1 MTSETTATTPAFH
14 PPVLRAP
21 ALEPVP
27 VEGCPICTAA
37 VTRREAARR
46 LGSFVSL
53 QSTNDV
59 ISQHPHRRATDAKEV
74 AA

>member
-1 MTSETTATTPAFH
+1 MTSETTATTPALRA
-14 PPVLRAP
+14 PALRAP

-27 VEGCPICTAA
+27 VDGCPVCTAA
-37 VTRREAARR
+37 VTKREAARR
-46 LGSFVSL
+46 LGGVVSL
-53 QSTNDV
+53 RSTNDV